1 MQLIAPS
8 GIACSLSL
16 GRRGRHNHIALDLHN
31 VTLVDAVDACDD
43 GVDSGPTIY
52 TIKCAGIIN
61 DDSVSLMAVLAY
73 QSERVQD
80 WICVASHSCD
90 PCAIVGIE
98 PKGCAC

>member
-1 MQLIAPS
+1 
-8 GIACSLSL
+8 L

-73 QSERVQD
+73 QSESKIGSALRPIPV
-80 WICVASHSCD
+80 IPAL
-90 PCAIVGIE
+90 
-98 PKGCAC
+98 